1 MKSFFANAGS
11 IEAQL
16 RQLHPENNP
25 RYKWTDIGS
34 GRLYAEVF
42 SEHVQ
47 YASDRRCWFV
57 YDGVR
62 WQHDPEGKKAMEACK
77 SLADALLVY
86 AAGLGDTQQKE
97 AYTKFVLRW
106 QQRRFRETV
115 LRDASSVNMVL
126 AADFDKDGWLLN
138 LPNGTLDLRSG
149 ELRKHRPEDLITK
162 LAGAQY
168 DPQATCPR
176 WTKFIEEITEGDTEK
191 ANYLQRALGYCTS
204 GSTREES
211 FFILYGPS
219 ARNGKG
225 TLMESMLNVLG
236 DYGRSAMPA
245 TITQRQNVNSA
256 GPTEDVARL
265 AGARLVNISEPDQQ
279 MVLSSALVK
288 TLTGNDRI
296 TARFLHEG
304 SFEFRPGFKLA
315 INTNHLPK
323 VTDPTIFSSG
333 RVRVVPFLKHFS
345 EAERDKDLKSHFAQ
359 EDARSAI
366 LNWLLAGL
374 AAYLDVGLNEPESVR
389 AATAQYRYDSD
400 KVVRFFDE
408 EMEQGDDFEC
418 KPKELYRHFTTWV
431 SANGFGQP
439 SYRTFLDALR
449 ANFTVVEKR
458 PKSGGEKTTLLVGYR
473 LKGLELPS
481 PYSDGLPF

>member
-1 MKSFFANAGS
+1 MLKFFSVGTNLNS
-11 IEAQL
+11 QL
-16 RQLHPENNP
+16 RRLHPENNP
-25 RYKWTDIGS
+25 HFKWTDIGC
-34 GRLYAEVF
+34 GRLYGEVF
-42 SEHVQ
+42 SDRVQ

-57 YDGVR
+57 FDGVR
-62 WQHDPEGKKAMEACK
+62 WRHDSEGKRAMEACK
-77 SLADALLVY
+77 TLADALLIY
-86 AAGLGDTQQKE
+86 AAGLENAQQKE
-97 AYTKFVLRW
+97 AYTRFALRW

-115 LRDASSVNMVL
+115 LRDASSINMAS

-149 ELRKHRPEDLITK
+149 ELREHRPEDLISK

-176 WTKFIEEITEGDTEK
+176 WTKFIEEITEGDAEK
-191 ANYLQRALGYCTS
+191 ASYLQRALGYCAS
-204 GSTREES
+204 GSTREEA
-211 FFILYGPS
+211 FFVLYGPS
-219 ARNGKG
+219 TRNGKG
-225 TLMESMLNVLG
+225 TLMEAVLNVLG

-245 TITQRQNVNSA
+245 TITQRQNINSA

-323 VTDPTIFSSG
+323 VTDPTIFASG
-333 RVRVVPFLKHFS
+333 RVRVIPFLKHFS
-345 EAERDKDLKSHFAQ
+345 EAEQDKDLKSALAQ
-359 EDARSAI
+359 EDAKSAI
-366 LNWLLAGL
+366 LNWLLEGL
-374 AAYLDVGLNEPESVR
+374 VAYLAVGLNEPESVR

-400 KVVRFFDE
+400 KLIRFFDE
-408 EMEQGDDFEC
+408 ELERGDEFEC
-418 KPKELYRHFTTWV
+418 KPKDVYRRFVVWT

-439 SYRTFLDALR
+439 SYRTFLDGLR
-449 ANFTVVEKR
+449 ANFPVVERR
-458 PKSGGEKTTLLVGYR
+458 PKSGGEKTTLILDYR
-473 LKGLELPS
+473 LRVRDQ